1 MPFLADLS
9 IFQRFYSEIEAKIIY
24 SRTYTLY
31 YGKDLAKY
39 IQEEGRIIMNIITLD
54 DLSKAIANRV
64 GIGIEEARRDAGFVM
79 DIFGFQDRVIDNVLD
94 PEDRQLF
101 YILEEEG
108 MLTTEREETTLY
120 DGREWRTHYWVIRKD
135 VILKFAKDE
144 NKRVRSVLSDK
155 QTIEDISDE
164 AIYDALEE
172 TAWVTRKINEE

>member
-1 MPFLADLS
+1 
-9 IFQRFYSEIEAKIIY
+9 
-24 SRTYTLY
+24 
-31 YGKDLAKY
+31 
-39 IQEEGRIIMNIITLD
+39 MNIITLD

-64 GIGIEEARRDAGFVM
+64 GIGIDEARRDAGFVM

-135 VILKFAKDE
+135 IILKYALDE
-144 NKRVRSVLSDK
+144 NKRTRSVLSNK

-172 TAWVTRKINEE
+172 DIWVTRKLND

>member
-1 MPFLADLS
+1 
-9 IFQRFYSEIEAKIIY
+9 
-24 SRTYTLY
+24 
-31 YGKDLAKY
+31 
-39 IQEEGRIIMNIITLD
+39 MNIITLD

-64 GIGIEEARRDAGFVM
+64 GIDIEEARRDAGFVM

-120 DGREWRTHYWVIRKD
+120 DGREWRTHYWVIRKE
-135 VILKFAKDE
+135 VILKFSKDE
-144 NKRVRSVLSDK
+144 NKRIGTVLSDK

-164 AIYDALEE
+164 AIYDNLNDDQ
-172 TAWVTRKINEE
+172 WVTRKLPE

>member
-1 MPFLADLS
+1 
-9 IFQRFYSEIEAKIIY
+9 
-24 SRTYTLY
+24 
-31 YGKDLAKY
+31 
-39 IQEEGRIIMNIITLD
+39 MNIITLD

-64 GIGIEEARRDAGFVM
+64 GIGIEEAKRDAGFVM

-135 VILKFAKDE
+135 IILRFSKDE
-144 NKRVRSVLSDK
+144 NKRRTSVLSDK
-155 QTIEDISDE
+155 QTINDISDE
-164 AIYDALEE
+164 AIYDALDENM
-172 TAWVTRKINEE
+172 WVTRKIEE

>member
-1 MPFLADLS
+1 
-9 IFQRFYSEIEAKIIY
+9 
-24 SRTYTLY
+24 
-31 YGKDLAKY
+31 
-39 IQEEGRIIMNIITLD
+39 MNIITLD

-64 GIGIEEARRDAGFVM
+64 GIGLEEARRDAGFVM

-135 VILKFAKDE
+135 IILKYSKGE
-144 NKRVRSVLSDK
+144 NKRVRSVLSDR

-164 AIYDALEE
+164 AIYDALEKDM
-172 TAWVTRKINEE
+172 WVTRKINEE

>member
-1 MPFLADLS
+1 
-9 IFQRFYSEIEAKIIY
+9 
-24 SRTYTLY
+24 
-31 YGKDLAKY
+31 
-39 IQEEGRIIMNIITLD
+39 MNIITLD

-120 DGREWRTHYWVIRKD
+120 DGREWRTHYWVIKKD
-135 VILKFAKDE
+135 IILRYSKDE
-144 NKRVRSVLSDK
+144 NKRTRSVLSDK
-155 QTIEDISDE
+155 QTIHDISDE
-164 AIYDALEE
+164 AVYDALEDDI
-172 TAWVTRKINEE
+172 WSTRKLSD